1 VKQLRRITEKWS
13 GLLQIN
19 GYAKF
24 VSSFLCKKGIFKHF
38 LGTFLKKLRVAVNL
52 KQAKLIILQEIHFSA
67 SRGL

>member
-1 VKQLRRITEKWS
+1 MYFLQNNEL

-38 LGTFLKKLRVAVNL
+38 LVTFLKELRVAVNL
-52 KQAKLIILQEIHFSA
+52 KQARPFFCNSP
-67 SRGL
+67 